1 MMMAQDTE
9 LNPSMKC
16 RLVAGSELHTC
27 HRTRRHTFQTEAHQ
41 LRGSSGTRGCTLRSL
56 ETPMDIPS
64 LNIDP
69 ASNAKNKNKLMSEQ
83 TKTSRGEIKMVQSW
97 TYLIPNL
104 VLFLKA

>member
-1 MMMAQDTE
+1 
-9 LNPSMKC
+9 
-16 RLVAGSELHTC
+16 
-27 HRTRRHTFQTEAHQ
+27 
-41 LRGSSGTRGCTLRSL
+41 
-56 ETPMDIPS
+56 MDIPS

-69 ASNAKNKNKLMSEQ
+69 ASNAKNKNKNKLMSEQ